1 MLDLTRL
8 RVLLVED
15 NALDARA
22 MQRLLRNDAETS
34 FEVLHVENLKDAL
47 EVLEND
53 SVDCVLLDLSLPDSH
68 GLLALDQTIAVGA
81 QIPVVVLTGLHDPT
95 TAIEAVNRGAHDY
108 LPKGHVEGDLVARS
122 IRYAIARNHGETV
135 LRSATK
141 QLELAHDRERIAQDL
156 HDTVVQQLF
165 ATGMGLQSL
174 SGYLDEPHRSTLI
187 EAVDNIDVA
196 IRQLREA
203 IFDLHT
209 TSSVGSGIRELEVL
223 VEAQSSVLGF
233 HPSFTKRNVH
243 DLPDDLLHEAR
254 AVVQEAL
261 ANVAKHAGASALD
274 VFVFVEDD
282 QFIVEVTDNGRGV
295 AAAPSAGEG
304 DPLSGNGL
312 ANLARRA
319 EGFGGSF
326 HLGPGPGGGTKLRWQ
341 VPFSFLD
348 R

>member
-1 MLDLTRL
+1 
-8 RVLLVED
+8 
-15 NALDARA
+15 
-22 MQRLLRNDAETS
+22 
-34 FEVLHVENLKDAL
+34 
-47 EVLEND
+47 
-53 SVDCVLLDLSLPDSH
+53 
-68 GLLALDQTIAVGA
+68 
-81 QIPVVVLTGLHDPT
+81 
-95 TAIEAVNRGAHDY
+95 VNRGAHDY

-174 SGYLDEPHRSTLI
+174 SGYLDEPHRSSLM
-187 EAVDNIDVA
+187 
-196 IRQLREA
+196 
-203 IFDLHT
+203 
-209 TSSVGSGIRELEVL
+209 LEVL

-243 DLPDDLLHEAR
+243 DLPDNLLHEAR

-319 EGFGGSF
+319 EGLGGSF